1 MHTIALYGINGDDI
15 MLAQLNSAAL
25 LGLSVHLVEIEVDAA
40 SGLPSWEIVGL
51 PDTAVKES
59 KERVRTAIKN
69 AGYEFPPRR
78 VVVNLAPAYIRKEGP
93 SFDLAIAIAILHV
106 TEQIQCDNLERYLFL
121 GELGL
126 DGSLRPV
133 KGVLPISLE
142 YSGEPYVMVVPA
154 SNQEECAIGGS
165 KTYGFRHLKEVVNFL
180 QQPEGYQ
187 PVSITLPD
195 FTGVPKYAVHDFSAV
210 KGQSEAKRALEIAAA
225 GNHNIL
231 LVGSPGS
238 GKTMLSQALPGILP
252 PLTFEESLSLSKIYS
267 IAGLLPPNQP
277 LIQERPFRSPH
288 HSASAASIIGG
299 GRIPHPGEVSL
310 SHHGVLFLDEFP
322 EYHREV
328 LESLRQP
335 LEDGVVT
342 VSRVQAQITFPCRF
356 LLAASMNPCP
366 CGYFNDPVR
375 QCTCSEAQ
383 LQRYR
388 NKISGPLLDRFDI
401 QLEVVPVSFQD
412 LHQDKEEES
421 SEDVRNRV
429 IAARKIQQE
438 RFHDS
443 ATIHNGG
450 MTSTEIQQFCQL
462 DEKSKAFLEQAFN
475 RLGLSARAHSR
486 ILKVARTIAD
496 LAGSEQIQLTHLAE
510 AIQYRTLDKKL
521 WK

>member
-1 MHTIALYGINGDDI
+1 

-25 LGLSVHLVEIEVDAA
+25 LGLSVHQVEIEVDAA

-93 SFDLAIAIAILHV
+93 SFDLAIAIAILQV
-106 TEQIQCDNLERYLFL
+106 TEQIQCDQLEQYLFL

-142 YSGEPYVMVVPA
+142 YSSRQYSMVVPDA
-154 SNQEECAIGGS
+154 NQEECAIGGS
-165 KTYGFRHLKEVVNFL
+165 RTFGFRHLKDVVDFL
-180 QQPEGYQ
+180 EHPEAYQ
-187 PVSITLPD
+187 PVKAALPD
-195 FTGVPKYAVHDFSAV
+195 FTQLAPKSAMHDFSAV

-421 SEDVRNRV
+421 SAAVRERV
-429 IAARKIQQE
+429 IKARNIQSV
-438 RFHDS
+438 RFQDS

-450 MTSTEIQQFCQL
+450 MTSSEIQRFCQL
-462 DEKSKAFLEQAFN
+462 DEKSKAFLEQAFQ

-496 LAGSEQIQLTHLAE
+496 LAGSESIQLAHLAE

>member
-1 MHTIALYGINGDDI
+1 

-51 PDTAVKES
+51 PDIAVKES

-93 SFDLAIAIAILHV
+93 SFDLAIAIAILKV
-106 TEQIQCDNLERYLFL
+106 TEQIQCDHLDRYLFL

-142 YSGEPYVMVVPA
+142 YSKNDYSMIVPVA
-154 SNQEECAIGGS
+154 NQEESAIGGIR
-165 KTYGFRHLKEVVNFL
+165 TYGFSHLREVVHFL
-180 QQPEGYQ
+180 EQPEVYT
-187 PVSITLPD
+187 PVKVSLPD
-195 FTGVPKYAVHDFSAV
+195 FTGLPAIHTMHDFSAI

-238 GKTMLSQALPGILP
+238 GKTMLSQALPGIMP
-252 PLTFEESLSLSKIYS
+252 PLTFAESLSLSKIYS

-322 EYHREV
+322 EYQREV

-342 VSRVQAQITFPCRF
+342 VSRVQAQITFPCQF

-366 CGYFNDPVR
+366 CGYFNDPIR
-375 QCTCSEAQ
+375 QCTCSDAQ
-383 LQRYR
+383 LHRYR

-401 QLEVVPVSFQD
+401 QLEVVPVTFQD
-412 LHQDKEEES
+412 LHQDTQEES
-421 SEDVRNRV
+421 SAVIRQRV
-429 IAARKIQQE
+429 ITARKIQQE
-438 RFHDS
+438 RFAGS
-443 ATIHNGG
+443 ATIHNGS
-450 MTSTEIQQFCQL
+450 MTAQQIQTYCQL
-462 DEKSKAFLEQAFN
+462 DEKSQNFLEQAFN

-496 LAGSEQIQLTHLAE
+496 LAGSESIQLAHLAE

-521 WK
+521 WKS

>member
-1 MHTIALYGINGDDI
+1 
-15 MLAQLNSAAL
+15 MLTQLNSAAL

-78 VVVNLAPAYIRKEGP
+78 IVVNLAPAYIRKEGP

-106 TEQIQCDNLERYLFL
+106 TEQLHCQELSNYLFL

-133 KGVLPISLE
+133 KGVLPISME
-142 YSGEPYVMVVPA
+142 YCTNEYTLIVPEQ
-154 SNQEECAIGGS
+154 NQEESAIGGTN
-165 KTYGFRHLKEVVNFL
+165 TYGFRNLKDVVTFL
-180 QQPEGYQ
+180 EHPESCE
-187 PVSITLPD
+187 PISVSLPD
-195 FTGVPKYAVHDFSAV
+195 FSGLPSKYALHDFSAI

-277 LIQERPFRSPH
+277 LIQERPFRAPH
-288 HSASAASIIGG
+288 HSSSTASMIGG

-310 SHHGVLFLDEFP
+310 SHHGVLFLDEFA
-322 EYHREV
+322 EYQREV

-366 CGYFNDPVR
+366 CGYFNDPIR
-375 QCTCSEAQ
+375 SCTCSDAQ
-383 LQRYR
+383 LHRYR

-401 QLEVVPVSFQD
+401 QLEVVPVTFQD

-421 SEDVRNRV
+421 SSTIRERV
-429 IAARKIQQE
+429 VAARNIQQK
-438 RFHDS
+438 RFAGS
-443 ATIHNGG
+443 STIHNGG
-450 MTSTEIQQFCQL
+450 MTSKQIQEFCQL
-462 DEKSKAFLEQAFN
+462 DKQCETFLEQAFH
-475 RLGLSARAHSR
+475 RLGLSARAHGR

-496 LAGSEQIQLTHLAE
+496 LAGCESIQLPHLAE

-521 WK
+521 WKQ

>member
-1 MHTIALYGINGDDI
+1 
-15 MLAQLNSAAL
+15 MLAQLKSAAL

-93 SFDLAIAIAILHV
+93 SYDLAIAIAILHV
-106 TEQIQCDNLERYLFL
+106 TEQIQCDTLEPYLLL

-142 YSGEPYVMVVPA
+142 YSNSSYKMVVPKA
-154 SNQEECAIGGS
+154 NQEESAIGGS
-165 KTYGFRHLKEVVNFL
+165 TTFGFAHLKEVVSFL
-180 QQPEGYQ
+180 ENPTSYA
-187 PVSITLPD
+187 PVQVSLPD
-195 FTGVPKYAVHDFSAV
+195 FTGLPANHSLHDFSAV
-210 KGQSEAKRALEIAAA
+210 KGQSEAKRAFEIAAA

-238 GKTMLSQALPGILP
+238 GKTMLSQALPSILP
-252 PLTFEESLSLSKIYS
+252 PLTYEESLSLSKIYS
-267 IAGLLPPNQP
+267 IAGMLPPNQP

-342 VSRVQAQITFPCRF
+342 VSRVQSQITFPCRF

-366 CGYFNDPVR
+366 CGYFNDPIR
-375 QCTCSEAQ
+375 QCTCSDAQ
-383 LQRYR
+383 LHRYR

-412 LHQDKEEES
+412 LHQEKEEES
-421 SEDVRNRV
+421 SATIRKRV
-429 IAARKIQQE
+429 IAARTIQQN
-438 RFHDS
+438 RFAGS
-443 ATIHNGG
+443 NTIHNGG
-450 MTSTEIQQFCQL
+450 MSATQIQQFCQL
-462 DEKSKAFLEQAFN
+462 DEKSSNFLEQAFN

-496 LAGSEQIQLTHLAE
+496 LADSEQIQLSHLAE

-521 WK
+521 WKT

>member
-1 MHTIALYGINGDDI
+1 

-25 LGLSVHLVEIEVDAA
+25 LGLSVYLVEIEVDAA

-78 VVVNLAPAYIRKEGP
+78 IVVNLAPAYIRKEGP
-93 SFDLAIAIAILHV
+93 SFDLAIAIAILAV
-106 TEQIQCDNLERYLFL
+106 TEQIQCDTLESYLFL

-142 YSGEPYVMVVPA
+142 YKDKNYHLIVPQA
-154 SNQEECAIGGS
+154 NQEESAIGGS
-165 KTYGFRHLKEVVNFL
+165 TTFGFTHLKEVVHFL
-180 QQPEGYQ
+180 EQPNAYQ
-187 PVSITLPD
+187 PVVASLPD
-195 FTGVPKYAVHDFSAV
+195 FSKLPEKYTHHDFNAI

-238 GKTMLSQALPGILP
+238 GKTMLSQALPSILP
-252 PLTFEESLSLSKIYS
+252 PLTPEESLSLSKIYS

-288 HSASAASIIGG
+288 HSSSTASIIGG

-322 EYHREV
+322 EYRREV

-335 LEDGVVT
+335 LEDGIVT

-375 QCTCSEAQ
+375 QCTCSDAQ
-383 LQRYR
+383 LHRYR
-388 NKISGPLLDRFDI
+388 SRISGPLLDRFDI

-412 LHQDKEEES
+412 LHLETEEES
-421 SEDVRNRV
+421 SAVIRERV
-429 IAARKIQQE
+429 IAARTIQQQ
-438 RFHDS
+438 RFS
-443 ATIHNGG
+443 ESSTIHNSG
-450 MTSTEIQQFCQL
+450 MTAVEIQKFCLL
-462 DEKSKAFLEQAFN
+462 DEKSKNFLEQAFH

-486 ILKVARTIAD
+486 ILKVSRTIAD
-496 LAGSEQIQLTHLAE
+496 LAGSETIQLPHLAE
-510 AIQYRTLDKKL
+510 AIQYRTLDKKF
-521 WK
+521 WIQ

>member
-1 MHTIALYGINGDDI
+1 
-15 MLAQLNSAAL
+15 MLAQLKSAAL
-25 LGLSVHLVEIEVDAA
+25 LGLSVYLVEIEVDAA

-93 SFDLAIAIAILHV
+93 SFDLAIAIAILAV
-106 TEQIQCDNLERYLFL
+106 TEQIQCNTLDSYLFL

-142 YSGEPYVMVVPA
+142 YKKKEYHIVVPQA
-154 SNQEECAIGGS
+154 NQEESAIGGS
-165 KTYGFRHLKEVVNFL
+165 KTFGFTHLKEVVHFL
-180 QQPEGYQ
+180 EYPENYQ
-187 PVSITLPD
+187 PVAVSLPD
-195 FTGVPKYAVHDFSAV
+195 FTGLPTKYTSHDFSAI

-238 GKTMLSQALPGILP
+238 GKTMLSQALPSILP

-267 IAGLLPPNQP
+267 IAGLLPLNQP

-288 HSASAASIIGG
+288 HSASTASIIGG

-322 EYHREV
+322 EYQREV

-342 VSRVQAQITFPCRF
+342 VSRIQAQITFPCRF

-375 QCTCSEAQ
+375 QCTCSDAQ
-383 LQRYR
+383 LHRYR

-412 LHQDKEEES
+412 LHQEKEEES
-421 SEDVRNRV
+421 SSVIRERV
-429 IAARKIQQE
+429 IAARTIQQK
-438 RFHDS
+438 RFS
-443 ATIHNGG
+443 NSSTIHNGG
-450 MTSTEIQQFCQL
+450 MNATEIQLFCQL
-462 DEKSKAFLEQAFN
+462 DEKSKHFLEQAFN

-496 LAGSEQIQLTHLAE
+496 LAESETIQLPHLAE

-521 WK
+521 WRQ

>member
-1 MHTIALYGINGDDI
+1 

-25 LGLSVHLVEIEVDAA
+25 VGLSVHLVEIEVDAA

-93 SFDLAIAIAILHV
+93 SFDLAIAIAILAV
-106 TEQIQCDNLERYLFL
+106 TEQLICDNLSEYLLL

-142 YSGEPYVMVVPA
+142 YNHQNYTMVVPA
-154 SNQEECAIGGS
+154 ENQEECAIGGCR
-165 KTYGFRHLKEVVNFL
+165 TFGFTTLQEVVHFL
-180 QQPEGYQ
+180 ETPENYQ
-187 PVSITLPD
+187 PATATMPD
-195 FTGVPKYAVHDFSAV
+195 FSTLSNKHSLHDFSAI

-231 LVGSPGS
+231 FVGSPGS
-238 GKTMLSQALPGILP
+238 GKTMLSQALPSILP
-252 PLTFEESLSLSKIYS
+252 PLTYEESLSLSKIYS

-277 LIQERPFRSPH
+277 LIRERPFRSPH
-288 HSASAASIIGG
+288 HSASTASIIGG

-310 SHHGVLFLDEFP
+310 SHHGILFLDEFP
-322 EYHREV
+322 EYQRAV

-335 LEDGVVT
+335 LEDGIVT

-375 QCTCSEAQ
+375 QCTCSDAQ

-412 LHQDKEEES
+412 LHQTQEEES
-421 SEDVRNRV
+421 SAVIRERV
-429 IAARKIQQE
+429 IAARQIQQE
-438 RFHDS
+438 RFKGS
-443 ATIHNGG
+443 STIHNGA
-450 MTSTEIQQFCQL
+450 MTSAQIQTYCQL
-462 DEKSKAFLEQAFN
+462 DEQSKTFLEQAFN

-496 LAGSEQIQLTHLAE
+496 LVGSENIQLPHLAE

-521 WK
+521 WMK